1 MAALTKKQKETLQAH
16 SVHQTKSH
24 FNYMIRKMREGMSF
38 ARAHRMA
45 QEKIGK

>member
-1 MAALTKKQKETLQAH
+1 MAPLTKKQKEILKAH
-16 SVHQTKSH
+16 SVHHTKRH
-24 FNYMIRKMREGMSF
+24 MNYMVRKMREGMSF

>member
-16 SVHQTKSH
+16 SVHHTKRH
-24 FNYMIRKMREGMSF
+24 MNYIITKMREGMSF

>member
-1 MAALTKKQKETLQAH
+1 MKLTTRQKNKLKEHSAH
-16 SVHQTKSH
+16 HTKGH
-24 FNYMIRKMREGMSF
+24 MNYMVRKMREGMSF